1 MRRMTVNEP
10 RTRSRRLRGAALAAI
25 AAGAVVAAA
34 CGGAGAST
42 SSTATAGSTN
52 ASAADAGRT
61 PGRFRNGTPPPDAQ
75 TAIAE
80 GTPFAGFR
88 NGTPPAAVQTA
99 IAEGTPFGGFGNRTP
114 SADVQTA
121 IAEGTPASA
130 LRGGVGGANGARVI
144 TALAGILGVDEA
156 TLRNE
161 LQAPGASIETVAAAH
176 GVARATVRQQL
187 IDAVRQSLTDA
198 VKNGTLTQAM
208 ADQSASQFEANVDNT
223 LDRVGGGGG
232 GGGGG

>member
-1 MRRMTVNEP
+1 MEAKE
-10 RTRSRRLRGAALAAI
+10 RTTLKQAPTLSRWLRGAAVAAI

-42 SSTATAGSTN
+42 SSTATPGSTN

-61 PGRFRNGTPPPDAQ
+61 PGR
-75 TAIAE
+75 
-80 GTPFAGFR
+80 FR